1 MFDLFLLLLLVQCQL
16 MRALLIRV
24 LWDRPKLAL
33 LICAGVG
40 PSLAPPPRSMGG
52 VTSQLSREASHGQSA
67 AIIAIASPLLADCM
81 HGACAVSF
89 KLAGSENAAPIVAGR
104 N

>member
-1 MFDLFLLLLLVQCQL
+1 VFDLFLLLLVQCQL

-40 PSLAPPPRSMGG
+40 PSPAPPQYGG
-52 VTSQLSREASHGQSA
+52 RDVT
-67 AIIAIASPLLADCM
+67 
-81 HGACAVSF
+81 AV
-89 KLAGSENAAPIVAGR
+89 P
-104 N
+104 

>member
-1 MFDLFLLLLLVQCQL
+1 MIVFDLFLLLLLVECQW

-33 LICAGVG
+33 LICACR
-40 PSLAPPPRSMGG
+40 PFPRPRSMGG
-52 VTSQLSREASHGQSA
+52 VTSQLSHEASHGQSA

-89 KLAGSENAAPIVAGR
+89 KLAGSENAAPILAGR